1 MAQPKQ
7 IEIMKK
13 LLMIIGALGVMSF
26 TTNQVM
32 NTWLLSEA
40 INDVQDMQEWL
51 EQDIYNG
58 RIDQSVASDYLETLE
73 LAEDRLIKYYNNNK

>member
-1 MAQPKQ
+1 
-7 IEIMKK
+7 MKK

>member
-1 MAQPKQ
+1 
-7 IEIMKK
+7 MKK

-58 RIDQSVASDYLETLE
+58 RIDQSVASDYLDTLE

>member
-1 MAQPKQ
+1 
-7 IEIMKK
+7 MKK
-13 LLMIIGALGVMSF
+13 LLMIIGTLGVMSF

>member
-1 MAQPKQ
+1 
-7 IEIMKK
+7 MKK
-13 LLMIIGALGVMSF
+13 LLMIIGTLGVMSF

-58 RIDQSVASDYLETLE
+58 RIDQSVASDYLETSE

>member
-1 MAQPKQ
+1 
-7 IEIMKK
+7 MKK
-13 LLMIIGALGVMSF
+13 LLMIIGTLGVMSF

-40 INDVQDMQEWL
+40 INDIQDMQEWL

>member
-1 MAQPKQ
+1 
-7 IEIMKK
+7 MKK
-13 LLMIIGALGVMSF
+13 LLMIIGTLGAISF

>member
-1 MAQPKQ
+1 MKQ

-13 LLMIIGALGVMSF
+13 LLMIIGTLGVMSF

>member
-1 MAQPKQ
+1 
-7 IEIMKK
+7 MKK
-13 LLMIIGALGVMSF
+13 LLMIIGTLGVMSF

-58 RIDQSVASDYLETLE
+58 RIEQSVASDYLETLE

>member
-1 MAQPKQ
+1 
-7 IEIMKK
+7 MKK

-73 LAEDRLIKYYNNNK
+73 LAEDRLIKYYNNNKQKLWIN